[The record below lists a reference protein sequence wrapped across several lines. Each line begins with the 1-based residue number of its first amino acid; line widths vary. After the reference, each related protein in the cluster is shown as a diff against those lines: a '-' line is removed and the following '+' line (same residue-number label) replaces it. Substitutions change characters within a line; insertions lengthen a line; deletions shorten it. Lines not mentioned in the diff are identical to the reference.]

1 MAKVFKTVVEL
12 QKHMETACRKA
23 IENACNRLL
32 GRLQEIIDEEYYD
45 VFDPE
50 RYKRTYQFW
59 KSATTKMLSNT
70 AGQVFMN
77 PSAMH
82 YKAGWS
88 GKAQIESAAKGLH
101 GGWNYEGVSD
111 HKYWEVFMDYCE
123 QNAVK
128 ILKEELKAQGVP
140 VK

>member
-1 MAKVFKTVVEL
+1 MAKVFTSVVEL
-12 QKHMETACRKA
+12 ERHMESLCRKA

-32 GRLQEIIDEEYYD
+32 GRLQEILDEEYYEQ
-45 VFDPE
+45 FDPE

-59 KSATTKMLSNT
+59 ESATTKMLKNT
-70 AGQVFMN
+70 CGQVFMN
-77 PSAMH
+77 PRAMN

-88 GKAQIESAAKGLH
+88 GEKQIITAAKGLH
-101 GGWNYEGVSD
+101 GGWDYEGVSD

-128 ILKEELKAQGVP
+128 ILKEELKTQGIP

>member
-1 MAKVFKTVVEL
+1 MAKVFASVVQL
-12 QKHMETACRKA
+12 QQHMESACRKA

-50 RYKRTYQFW
+50 KYKRTYQFW
-59 KSATTKMLSNT
+59 ESATTKMLNDT
-70 AGQVFMN
+70 CGQVFMN
-77 PSAMH
+77 PRAMN
-82 YKAGWS
+82 YKVGWS
-88 GKAQIESAAKGLH
+88 GEKQIITAAKGLH
-101 GGWNYEGVSD
+101 GGWDYESVSD
-111 HKYWEVFMDYCE
+111 HKYWEVFMDYCD

-128 ILKEELKAQGVP
+128 ILKEELKLQGVP

>member
-12 QKHMETACRKA
+12 QKHTESACRKA
-23 IENACNRLL
+23 VENACNRLL
-32 GRLQEIIDEEYYD
+32 GRLQEIIDDEYYD

-59 KSATTKMLSNT
+59 ESATTKMLSNT
-70 AGQVFMN
+70 VGQIFMN
-77 PSAMH
+77 PNAMH
-82 YKAGWS
+82 YKVGWS

-101 GGWNYEGVSD
+101 GGWDYEGVSD
-111 HKYWEVFMDYCE
+111 HKYWEVFIDYCE

-128 ILKEELKAQGVP
+128 ILKEELKAQGIP

>member
-12 QKHMETACRKA
+12 QKHMEFACRKA
-23 IENACNRLL
+23 VENACNRLL

-50 RYKRTYQFW
+50 RYKRTYQFLE
-59 KSATTKMLSNT
+59 SATTKMLSNT
-70 AGQVFMN
+70 AGQILMN
-77 PSAMH
+77 PNAMH

-101 GGWNYEGVSD
+101 GGWDYEGVSD
-111 HKYWEVFMDYCE
+111 HKYWEVFIDYCE

-128 ILKEELKAQGVP
+128 ILKEELKAQGIP

>member
-12 QKHMETACRKA
+12 QKHMESVCRKA
-23 IENACNRLL
+23 VENACNRLL

-50 RYKRTYQFW
+50 RYNRTYQFW
-59 KSATTKMLSNT
+59 ESATTKMLSNI
-70 AGQVFMN
+70 AGQIFMN
-77 PSAMH
+77 PNAMH
-82 YKAGWS
+82 YKTGWS

-101 GGWNYEGVSD
+101 GGWDYEGVSD
-111 HKYWEVFMDYCE
+111 HKYWEVFISYCE
-123 QNAVK
+123 QDAVK

>member
-1 MAKVFKTVVEL
+1 MAKIFSTVVEL
-12 QKHMETACRKA
+12 QKHMELACRKA
-23 IENACNRLL
+23 IGNACNRLL
-32 GRLQEIIDEEYYD
+32 GQLQKIIDEEYYD

-59 KSATTKMLSNT
+59 ESATTKMLSNT
-70 AGQVFMN
+70 CGQVFMN

-82 YKAGWS
+82 YNPGWS

-101 GGWNYEGVSD
+101 GGWDYEGVSD

-123 QNAVK
+123 KNAVK
-128 ILKEELKAQGVP
+128 ILKEELKAQGIP

>member
-1 MAKVFKTVVEL
+1 MAKVFKTVIEL
-12 QKHMETACRKA
+12 QTHMEKACRLA
-23 IENACNRLL
+23 IENACSRLL

-45 VFDPE
+45 VFEPE

-59 KSATTKMLSNT
+59 ESATMEMLNDT
-70 AGQVFMN
+70 CGQVFMN
-77 PSAMH
+77 PNAMH

-101 GGWNYEGVSD
+101 GGWDYEGVSD
-111 HKYWEVFMDYCE
+111 HKYWEVFMQYCE

-128 ILKEELKAQGVP
+128 ILKEELKKQGIP